1 MRTFIVLVSLVIMF
15 TGCSQTVQ
23 MRALEP
29 AEVDRAA
36 DTKLIAVTAFSND
49 RIGLSGKIEA
59 ILAKQ
64 KVDNK
69 NFFTLM
75 SRSDLNKIIKEQKVQ
90 NSGLMDASTAVEVGQ
105 LMGAQALISGDVG
118 NLGLQD
124 TRYYETRIKCSDR
137 ECKKTYSYNVRCIK
151 RVISLSAELRMVDV
165 RQGDI
170 IYADTLS
177 KNAEWAHC
185 DDDSRAMPTREMGG
199 THLANVI
206 AKQFAYKLT
215 PHYRNFEVSLLEDP
229 DLDYTDEQEAYLKN
243 ALEYIKQNRYD
254 KAESLLIDLI
264 NATGEQSY
272 VPFYDLGVIKEA
284 QGHYSEAKNYY
295 GIADN
300 LMIEPVDEIN
310 AAILRIDRAI
320 AKRNKTKEQ
329 LAR

>member
-1 MRTFIVLVSLVIMF
+1 MRSVIFLVPLIILF
-15 TGCSQTVQ
+15 AGCSQTVQ

-36 DTKLIAVTAFSND
+36 DTKLIAVTAFTND
-49 RIGLSGKIEA
+49 RVGLSGKIEA

-64 KVDNK
+64 MVDNK

-75 SRSDLNKIIKEQKVQ
+75 SRSDLNKIIQEQKVQ
-90 NSGLMDASTAVEVGQ
+90 NSGLMDASTAVEVGR

-118 NLGLQD
+118 GFGLQD
-124 TRYYETRIKCSDR
+124 TRYYETRVKCADSK
-137 ECKKTYSYNVRCIK
+137 CKKTYTYNVRCTK

-165 RQGDI
+165 SRGDI

-177 KNAEWAHC
+177 KNAEWGHC
-185 DDDSRAMPTREMGG
+185 EDDSRAMPTKEMGG
-199 THLANVI
+199 VHLANVI

-215 PHYRNFEVSLLEDP
+215 PHYRAFEVSLLEDP
-229 DLDYTDEQEAYLKN
+229 DLDYTDQQEFYLEN
-243 ALEYIKQNRYD
+243 ALRYIEQNRYD
-254 KAESLLIDLI
+254 KAETLLIDLI

-272 VPFYDLGVIKEA
+272 VPFYNLGVIKEA

-295 GIADN
+295 AIADN

-320 AKRNKTKEQ
+320 AKRKLTKEQ